1 MVACLAPPLKA
12 WAMAHKGKA
21 TSGVGYNPEDP
32 PESYTNAIVHNRLS
46 QYTKVAR
53 EVHGPE
59 WDLSTKDIIGEIVM
73 RVTLQ
78 HDPLF
83 KRSLTVLR
91 KNSDADLVELVSTW
105 GHMHEFGD
113 MYWLPGQCKVL
124 LGQID
129 RVDVSTPG
137 DGLKQAFFPPWP
149 ISDIVHERSQEDQ
162 LQELGSNNALH
173 GAFCKAS
180 SMVPSVLQEGGF
192 DFLKDGKNFMGYPV
206 VGYNHKIV
214 TLADVPAFVSD
225 LMQLWDRNPKA
236 FCTLDLHLG
245 ILFRYIKGST
255 AYLGKTHDSV
265 EFDLIYY
272 RSREPGR
279 PIMHADLIDEIEQ
292 ITLYKN
298 AGLPHWGKNQ
308 NYIFNDTVGRFS
320 RLREF
325 LDVKARFD
333 PDGVISSQWSDQ
345 ILGIN
350 GSPIISAPG
359 CAIEGLCTGTQNS
372 DCARG
377 YVCSQGKV
385 YPDARVC
392 TVPLHQ

>member
-1 MVACLAPPLKA
+1 MAQQMSAMFQYMQSIGAPLPP
-12 WAMAHKGKA
+12 
-21 TSGVGYNPEDP
+21 SGLFPGLP
-32 PESYTNAIVHNRLS
+32 PVPVPPPHVTP
-46 QYTKVAR
+46 QGT
-53 EVHGPE
+53 P
-59 WDLSTKDIIGEIVM
+59 
-73 RVTLQ
+73 VTLQ

-173 GAFCKAS
+173 G
-180 SMVPSVLQEGGF
+180 
-192 DFLKDGKNFMGYPV
+192 
-206 VGYNHKIV
+206 VGSCIFSPEYGHEVYVWNPRIIETFVHDSAVSV

-308 NYIFNDTVGRFS
+308 NYIFNDTVGRFP

-385 YPDARVC
+385 YPDARG
-392 TVPLHQ
+392 